1 MANWLLY
8 TLGLYFVPV
17 LLQGLR
23 RLYYGDLRYMNTQYS
38 IRVPTGSGTLVV
50 AGLVGLG
57 ISLIESVKAG
67 FISWGSIDID
77 IFIQAGE
84 TELGMAMSPEM
95 IIALVTLTHLLMV
108 GGMINA
114 HIKS

>member
-17 LLQGLR
+17 LIQGLQ
-23 RLYYGDLRYMNTQYS
+23 RLYYGDLKYMNTQYS
-38 IRVPTGSGTLVV
+38 IRVPTGSGTLIV

-57 ISLIESVKAG
+57 ISLAQSVKAG
-67 FISWGSIDID
+67 FISWGSVNID
-77 IFIQAGE
+77 IFIKAGE
-84 TELGMAMSPEM
+84 TELGTAMSPDM
-95 IIALVTLTHLLMV
+95 IIALVTLTHLLMLA
-108 GGMINA
+108 GMINA